1 MDRVWIHLPFTF
13 KRGEIISLFQQSLS
27 KRPRD
32 DRTSFMETDLSNN
45 IHPSQFWE
53 YSGSCFFQAAERFPN
68 TYEHGLC
75 VFTQIEIEMQMDS

>member
-1 MDRVWIHLPFTF
+1 MDSIWIHLPL
-13 KRGEIISLFQQSLS
+13 ISNVERSSQFFNTLFL
-27 KRPRD
+27 KGLGMTG
-32 DRTSFMETDLSNN
+32 TSFMENDLSNN

-75 VFTQIEIEMQMDS
+75 VFTQIEIEMQTDS

>member
-1 MDRVWIHLPFTF
+1 
-13 KRGEIISLFQQSLS
+13 
-27 KRPRD
+27 
-32 DRTSFMETDLSNN
+32 METDLSNN